1 MPARDWSG
9 AACRPGRT
17 GWLPPLVLLV
27 NLAILGL
34 LVAYSF
40 LNFRP
45 DVPAGRDI
53 QPRTYVEWAVSLA
66 VFAPAAASLALVLP
80 VLGWVRRRRTGGEG
94 IPAAIAQR
102 AANAPLAL
110 AAFSFLGWLLV
121 TGFALVEALSSDTFT
136 QPGLAAHFVLRPLFA
151 GLIAGAATYFAAEH
165 VCRTHVWPVLLAG
178 IRIAGNRRLWRVRVW
193 HRLFGLWL
201 VVSALPLAAVA
212 VTTFAR
218 VAGLDLAAD
227 PVLGRLAYVVLLI
240 AVSAAVGGAWFAW
253 LVSGSIAG
261 PLDALET
268 ATERLSEG
276 RFDTRMTVNS
286 TDEFGSLAEG
296 FNLAA
301 GRLSESYAMLEARNR
316 ELTAALDRVT
326 FLEHVKHSLDRF
338 VPETVRRAIE
348 QNPEAPGLEKKAKD
362 VTVLFLD
369 IEGYT
374 RLSEALPR
382 PVLNA
387 LVERYFSLFLASI
400 RAEGGD
406 INETAGDGLMIIFQL
421 GRPDEHATSAVRAA
435 LAIREQTIIANRDA
449 GIDHPPVVVN
459 IGISSGECDVGATR
473 FQGPAGER
481 WTFTA
486 SGQATNVAARLGN
499 HAIGGQIL
507 LAAETAARVGDRF
520 PLRALGPVAMKNLS
534 SPVDVWAVLD
544 EPPPH
549 T

>member
-240 AVSAAVGGAWFAW
+240 AVSAAVGGT
-253 LVSGSIAG
+253 SGAPG
-261 PLDALET
+261 
-268 ATERLSEG
+268 
-276 RFDTRMTVNS
+276 
-286 TDEFGSLAEG
+286 
-296 FNLAA
+296 
-301 GRLSESYAMLEARNR
+301 
-316 ELTAALDRVT
+316 TAAARYTMSCV
-326 FLEHVKHSLDRF
+326 S
-338 VPETVRRAIE
+338 VRHR
-348 QNPEAPGLEKKAKD
+348 PW
-362 VTVLFLD
+362 
-369 IEGYT
+369 
-374 RLSEALPR
+374 AL
-382 PVLNA
+382 
-387 LVERYFSLFLASI
+387 
-400 RAEGGD
+400 
-406 INETAGDGLMIIFQL
+406 
-421 GRPDEHATSAVRAA
+421 
-435 LAIREQTIIANRDA
+435 
-449 GIDHPPVVVN
+449 
-459 IGISSGECDVGATR
+459 
-473 FQGPAGER
+473 
-481 WTFTA
+481 
-486 SGQATNVAARLGN
+486 
-499 HAIGGQIL
+499 
-507 LAAETAARVGDRF
+507 
-520 PLRALGPVAMKNLS
+520 
-534 SPVDVWAVLD
+534 
-544 EPPPH
+544 
-549 T
+549 